1 MRIRTIVLSA
11 LVLAPLSL
19 AAQATVATGDNKTG
33 LPAYPNL
40 KDGWEMDQPQVDDA
54 SGRSYIMYTAGSDD
68 PLAVIE
74 AWYKKA
80 LPKATEK
87 PLETYLLHGSEFT
100 IGNDKVRVYRAGTG
114 RNSIV
119 ALWKYVSAK

>member
-1 MRIRTIVLSA
+1 MRIRTVVLSA
-11 LVLAPLSL
+11 LVFAPLSL
-19 AAQATVATGDNKTG
+19 AAQTVSAANKTG
-33 LPAYPNL
+33 LPEYPHL
-40 KDGWEMDQPQVDDA
+40 KDGFQFDQPRVDDD
-54 SGRSYIMYTAGSDD
+54 SGRSYLMYTAGSDD
-68 PLAVIE
+68 ALPVIE

-87 PLETYLLHGSEFT
+87 PLETSLLHGFQFT

-119 ALWKYVSAK
+119 ALWKYASAN